1 MSVSALE
8 KVKLLQQAAGIKAQ
22 LNAGVKPLEKVKLLQ
37 ELSAILVQLGK
48 GIAKDAGGDE
58 LPELVRKLRDGE
70 LATASIETLIKAIE
84 QAEKY
89 LSLSEGIERSAEW
102 LQHNPEQVQA

>member
-1 MSVSALE
+1 MS
-8 KVKLLQQAAGIKAQ
+8 
-22 LNAGVKPLEKVKLLQ
+22 LNAREKLELVKRAGQIKGQLRDGVKAIERITLMK
-37 ELSAILVQLGK
+37 ELADIWKKLGK

-70 LATASIETLIKAIE
+70 LATASIETLIKAME

-89 LSLSEGIERSAEW
+89 LSLSDGIERSGEW
-102 LQHNPEQVQA
+102 LQHNPDRV